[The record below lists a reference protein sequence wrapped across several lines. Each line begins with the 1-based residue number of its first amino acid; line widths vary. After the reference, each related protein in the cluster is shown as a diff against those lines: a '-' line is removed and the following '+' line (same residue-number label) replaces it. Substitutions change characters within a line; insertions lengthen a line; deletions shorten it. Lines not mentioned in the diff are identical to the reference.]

1 MANLIVK
8 TVDNEQKFALE
19 QTLNQDIVND
29 SHIIIDFDTE
39 NTFID
44 KDIHVD
50 LTVPT
55 ATEPTLDIFDIT
67 TSMNMGQP
75 ENGIYSPEATI
86 SGNANIASPGWI
98 ASGNR
103 AVAEAGVK
111 IGKINQSLISNG
123 STQIASGATINPSD
137 SEQTITISE
146 GYNTAR
152 TLVIGAADSSAAGE
166 VTSGTAT
173 ISTVTYT
180 YDSTNDNFTVG
191 GSATVSAPT
200 VNNAG
205 YISLT
210 KGTRNSNVNGAT
222 VDTTVDKISISTAIT
237 GNGLKK
243 PIIMRSPPPPIATS
257 YIRGDKEVQ
266 PSSTVPSDQKAY
278 VAVVVPPNTATITA
292 TPTVDAAGYGD
303 TTNFGVGT
311 AATSEVGVQ
320 QSDIYYVPIKEGAIT
335 SGTASITTH
344 SIAYNST
351 NGNFDITGTANVS
364 APTITT
370 EGYIANTVGTV
381 SGNVGGASLASTL
394 SKIGIAAGLSV
405 DVPTLISPTVATPSN
420 KTNVNIG
427 SLTST
432 QPASSAFYI
441 GIDVL
446 LPPPIIITGTASV
459 TTAGYGTTTSGE
471 YTATNDTLTIT
482 TGNDSRYVTIASASF
497 ANSATS
503 GTTYSDI
510 SSTAPTLISN
520 DYLYINEGYTGNVK
534 ISLAKLIPDNAT
546 ITTSTGANYILS
558 GQSAYDGEGNLIV
571 GSITTYNGSYT
582 IT

>member
-29 SHIIIDFDTE
+29 SHVIIDFDTE

-50 LTVPT
+50 LTVP
-55 ATEPTLDIFDIT
+55 AAAEPTLDIFDIT
-67 TSMNMGQP
+67 TSMDMGQP

-86 SGNANIASPGWI
+86 SGNANVASPGWI

-123 STQIASGATINPSD
+123 STQLSSGATINPSD
-137 SEQTITISE
+137 SEQIITISE

-166 VTSGTAT
+166 ITSGTAT

-180 YDSTNDNFTVG
+180 YDSTNDNFSVD

-210 KGTRNSNVNGAT
+210 KGTRNSNINGAI
-222 VDTTVDKISISTAIT
+222 VATTVPKIE
-237 GNGLKK
+237 
-243 PIIMRSPPPPIATS
+243 IATNLS
-257 YIRGDKEVQ
+257 ATKLSLSPTIEKSSTFSNVNSGVLTTTM
-266 PSSTVPSDQKAY
+266 PSS
-278 VAVVVPPNTATITA
+278 
-292 TPTVDAAGYGD
+292 G
-303 TTNFGVGT
+303 
-311 AATSEVGVQ
+311 
-320 QSDIYYVPIKEGAIT
+320 
-335 SGTASITTH
+335 
-344 SIAYNST
+344 
-351 NGNFDITGTANVS
+351 
-364 APTITT
+364 
-370 EGYIANTVGTV
+370 
-381 SGNVGGASLASTL
+381 
-394 SKIGIAAGLSV
+394 
-405 DVPTLISPTVATPSN
+405 
-420 KTNVNIG
+420 
-427 SLTST
+427 
-432 QPASSAFYI
+432 FYI
-441 GIDVL
+441 GIAIASPALGDEAVV
-446 LPPPIIITGTASV
+446 TGIASV
-459 TTAGYGTTTSGE
+459 TSNGYGTTNSGE
-471 YTATNDTLTIT
+471 YTVTNDSLSIT
-482 TGNDSRYVTIASASF
+482 FNSGTMNYIPITNASF

-503 GTTYSDI
+503 GITYSDI
-510 SSTAPTLISN
+510 SSTAPILISN

-571 GSITTYNGSYT
+571 GSIATYNGSYT

>member
-55 ATEPTLDIFDIT
+55 AAEPTLDIFDIT
-67 TSMNMGQP
+67 TSMDMGQP
-75 ENGIYSPEATI
+75 QNGIYSPEATI

-111 IGKINQSLISNG
+111 IGKVNQSLISNG
-123 STQIASGATINPSD
+123 STQIASGSTINPSD
-137 SEQTITISE
+137 SQQTITISE

-166 VTSGTAT
+166 VTSGSAT
-173 ISTVTYT
+173 ISTITYT
-180 YDSTNDNFTVG
+180 YDSTNDNFAVD

-222 VDTTVDKISISTAIT
+222 VDTTVDKISISTTIT

-243 PIIMRSPPPPIATS
+243 PIIMRSSPPPTTTS

-266 PSSTVPSDQKAY
+266 PSSTTPSDQKVYA
-278 VAVVVPPNTATITA
+278 AVVVPSNTTTITA
-292 TPTVDAAGYGD
+292 TPTVDTAGYGD

-351 NGNFDITGTANVS
+351 NGNFDITGTADVS

-370 EGYIANTVGTV
+370 EGYIASTVGTV
-381 SGNVGGASLASTL
+381 SGNTGGASLTSTL
-394 SKIGIAAGLSV
+394 PKISIAAGLSANASTTIA
-405 DVPTLISPTVATPSN
+405 PTITALPN
-420 KTNVNIG
+420 GTNVNIG
-427 SLTST
+427 SLTSI
-432 QPASSAFYI
+432 QPSSSVFYI
-441 GIDVL
+441 GIQAM
-446 LPPPIIITGTASV
+446 LPPPITITGTASV
-459 TTAGYGTTTSGE
+459 TTAGYGTATSGE
-471 YTATNDTLTIT
+471 YTAVNDTLTINM
-482 TGNDSRYVTIASASF
+482 GSNVQYATIASASF

-503 GTTYSDI
+503 GTTYNDI

-546 ITTSTGANYILS
+546 ITTSTGADYILS
-558 GQSAYDGEGNLIV
+558 GQSAYDGDGNLIV
-571 GSITTYNGSYT
+571 GSIATYTGSYT

>member
-55 ATEPTLDIFDIT
+55 AAEPTLDIFDIT
-67 TSMNMGQP
+67 TSMDMGQP

-86 SGNANIASPGWI
+86 SGNATIASPGWI

-123 STQIASGATINPSD
+123 STQITSGSTINPSD

-146 GYNTAR
+146 GYNIAR

-166 VTSGTAT
+166 VTSGGAT
-173 ISTVTYT
+173 ISTITYT
-180 YDSTNDNFTVG
+180 YDSTNDNFNVE

-243 PIIMRSPPPPIATS
+243 PIIMRSSPPPTATS

-278 VAVVVPPNTATITA
+278 AAVVVPSNTATITA
-292 TPTVDAAGYGD
+292 TPTVDTAGYGD
-303 TTNFGVGT
+303 TTNFGIRT
-311 AATSEVGVQ
+311 TATSEVGIQ
-320 QSDIYYVPIKEGAIT
+320 QSDIYYVPIKEGTVT

-351 NGNFDITGTANVS
+351 NDNFDITGTADVS
-364 APTITT
+364 APTINI
-370 EGYIANTVGTV
+370 EGYVASTVGTV
-381 SGNVGGASLASTL
+381 SENVGGASLTSTL
-394 SKIGIAAGLSV
+394 PKIGITAGLSANASTNIT
-405 DVPTLISPTVATPSN
+405 PTITVLSQDA
-420 KTNVNIG
+420 NVSIG
-427 SLTST
+427 NLTSRR
-432 QPASSAFYI
+432 PASSVFYI
-441 GIDVL
+441 GIRAVL
-446 LPPPIIITGTASV
+446 PSSITITGTANV

-471 YTATNDTLTIT
+471 YTATNDTLTI
-482 TGNDSRYVTIASASF
+482 NMDSTMQYATIASASF

-503 GTTYSDI
+503 GITYNDI
-510 SSTAPTLISN
+510 SSTAPILISN

-546 ITTSTGANYILS
+546 ITTSAGADYILS

-571 GSITTYNGSYT
+571 GNITTYNGSYT